1 MRLTQYIEEM
11 TFSKNIPVKVLDEKG
26 DRFRTQ
32 FEIDGVSYLF
42 AATLLKRKSDE
53 WDIIFVPVDSS
64 ALNIQRPTKRMDA
77 IKVFSAVAKS
87 LDMFLKRYN
96 PNTFK
101 FSPADAKLEKMYKR
115 IAPKLA
121 ISYSQYDYS
130 TDPKGLG
137 SHVYTLK
144 K

>member
-87 LDMFLKRYN
+87 
-96 PNTFK
+96 
-101 FSPADAKLEKMYKR
+101 
-115 IAPKLA
+115 